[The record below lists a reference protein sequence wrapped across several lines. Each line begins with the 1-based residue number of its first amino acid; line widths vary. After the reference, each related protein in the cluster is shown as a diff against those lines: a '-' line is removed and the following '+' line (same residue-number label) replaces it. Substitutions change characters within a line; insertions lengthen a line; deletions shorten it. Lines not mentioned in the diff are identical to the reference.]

1 MKSKYNIETKVK
13 GGYLIFNI
21 LHQNLFYIKNS
32 DFNDYSYE
40 KTTNPNFDEWQSEG
54 LIIDD
59 QIDEYQEKYQ
69 KIYAKSNKKRQII
82 TFFTTTACNA
92 RCSYCF
98 EKGIQTLSINPKDIE
113 KLSNVVINSINCEH
127 LHITWFGGEPLLF
140 PNAITEITNI
150 VKPYCEQ
157 NSIKYTSSIITNGS
171 LITPEIKEK
180 MFNEWNIVSTQITLD
195 GTKNKY
201 NKIKSYV
208 DGSDFQKVISNIKL
222 LTQDN
227 HKITI
232 RINFDKYNLT
242 NCLKLVKY
250 LYKNDLRSDKI
261 NIYFSPITN
270 QDEKSKKLINRQYKQ
285 IFDVLIKY
293 KYLRN
298 INYFNFHLA
307 EKHCQAEQ
315 EQSFCLFPN
324 GIVTK
329 CQRQKPQNSK
339 ISIYDEDF
347 LNKLNISWQDFE
359 STKPSEKCIE
369 CKYLP
374 LCCGGCKINDFSKLT
389 KNHCDR
395 CYMYSDSFP
404 AIMYALNKL
413 YLK

>member
-1 MKSKYNIETKVK
+1 MKSKYNIQTKVK
-13 GGYLIFNI
+13 GGYLIFNT
-21 LHQNLFYIKNS
+21 LHQNLLYIKNS
-32 DFNDYSYE
+32 DFDDYLYE
-40 KTTNPNFDEWQSEG
+40 KNTNPNFAEWQSEG

-59 QIDEYQEKYQ
+59 QKDEYQEKYQ
-69 KIYAKSNKKRQII
+69 KVYTKNNKKRQII
-82 TFFTTTACNA
+82 TLFTTTACNA

-98 EKGIQTLSINPKDIE
+98 EKGIQTLSINPNDIE
-113 KLSNVVINSINCEH
+113 KLSNALINSINCEH

-171 LITPEIKEK
+171 LITPEIKGK
-180 MFNEWNIVSTQITLD
+180 MFDEWNIVSTQITLD
-195 GTKNKY
+195 GTNNKY

-208 DGSDFQKVISNIKL
+208 DGSNFQKVISNIKL
-222 LTQDN
+222 LTQDK

-232 RINFDKYNLT
+232 RINFDKHNLN

-270 QDEKSKKLINRQYKQ
+270 QDEKSKKLINRQYKR

-293 KYLRN
+293 NYLRN

-307 EKHCQAEQ
+307 QNHCQAEQ

-347 LNKLNISWQDFE
+347 SNKLNTVWQDFE

-374 LCCGGCKINDFSKLT
+374 LCKGGCKINDFSKLT

-395 CYMYSDSFP
+395 CYMYADSFP
-404 AIMYALNKL
+404 AIMHALNKL